1 MMKLKAWKAVRVG
14 VVFGLFFESLFATDV
29 LWLAKA
35 VAQGDQS
42 KQTQNVHTLKLSSSF
57 FATPIS
63 LHQTRPASITSI
75 KLAAT
80 LTSGQ
85 GSGTLELNHTALK
98 FDDFGD
104 FEVFGAHKS
113 ESIPVQFIGVE
124 PTSDKFLGDKVPADD
139 PQRSLFKLILPE
151 GFFSLSLVP
160 ESALQDCRLIV
171 QRDGGV
177 INIIPL
183 GRESLA
189 VGNPK
194 TIDSKD
200 TLPTTDHIDLSSEYL
215 LTEIGLKDFRIQGTL
230 GSEAKFYLNPN
241 HQGFNMWGEEGM
253 STLMGWQPRSV
264 DLRLQNTLDPSG
276 KGRKQ
281 FELVTNG
288 PRQTRYFLIVSPS
301 ESRHRLVI
309 RREETVIHLVPMR
322 ATAGTL
328 SN

>member
-14 VVFGLFFESLFATDV
+14 VVFGLFFESLFATNV

-35 VAQGDQS
+35 AAQGDQS
-42 KQTQNVHTLKLSSSF
+42 NQTQNVHTLKLSSSF

-104 FEVFGAHKS
+104 FEFFGAHKS
-113 ESIPVQFIGVE
+113 ESISVQFIGVE
-124 PTSDKFLGDKVPADD
+124 PTSDKFLGDKAPTDD

-151 GFFSLSLVP
+151 GFFSLSLVVP

-200 TLPTTDHIDLSSEYL
+200 SIPMTDHIDLSSEYL
-215 LTEIGLKDFRIQGTL
+215 LTEIGLKLTR
-230 GSEAKFYLNPN
+230 
-241 HQGFNMWGEEGM
+241 
-253 STLMGWQPRSV
+253 
-264 DLRLQNTLDPSG
+264 
-276 KGRKQ
+276 
-281 FELVTNG
+281 FE
-288 PRQTRYFLIVSPS
+288 
-301 ESRHRLVI
+301 
-309 RREETVIHLVPMR
+309 VPQ
-322 ATAGTL
+322 
-328 SN
+328 